1 MAAVECDLCRAIFAQ
16 TGRKHCPIHED
27 TASLHSPEI
36 VPQALPAETSQ
47 TETVL
52 AGSGTDAETELRSI
66 WNDRGYPKEYQD
78 TILDAALEK
87 AHAEPAA
94 ELRALWDEQ
103 GVPRARQD
111 AILAD
116 TLKQAQDVTRLFPR

>member
-1 MAAVECDLCRAIFAQ
+1 
-16 TGRKHCPIHED
+16 
-27 TASLHSPEI
+27 
-36 VPQALPAETSQ
+36 
-47 TETVL
+47 VL